1 MRVWLGLVTVTVD
14 PEHEPKNH
22 KNLEANLFRGIFGR
36 KAEKSY
42 GVNISKLDDNLTVFC
57 TYYIALQVRYTKTI

>member
-1 MRVWLGLVTVTVD
+1 MFIYHIILVEG
-14 PEHEPKNH
+14 EHEPKYKYH
-22 KNLEANLFRGIFGR
+22 KNLEANRFRGILGH

-42 GVNISKLDDNLTVFC
+42 GINISKLDDNLTVFC